1 MQKPIFP
8 HKQKKDERGVSL
20 EKLVAIID
28 GMPEYGTRLATYL
41 NSSRTFP
48 YRAVVFS
55 ATAEIE
61 SYVKNDGVYAVIAA
75 ETLEKE
81 VLAAVAGTRA
91 RVFCLEETKDNRGR
105 SSLYRYMSAK
115 EIEGRLTE
123 IKTMQSKI
131 PVIGFFSP
139 AGGYEAEGLSRKIA
153 EGIGRKG
160 RVLYVPLF
168 PFGVYGRDAG
178 DGLSEALY
186 YMRQG
191 TEESRSRLQGVLE
204 RGAGMDCIRPA
215 RWYTDLWNI
224 TKEDMEGLF
233 RGNVWAT
240 EYRAFFVAVDRF
252 DQTGRAVLNCCDKV
266 LMPVWETAD
275 GLNIA
280 EEFRRQLKESGET
293 GVYSG
298 LIDVRIPKTGDD
310 AFEAAVEEAVKKGG
324 EAIEGSGGGDSQAY
338 A

>member
-1 MQKPIFP
+1 
-8 HKQKKDERGVSL
+8 L
-20 EKLVAIID
+20 EKLVAIMD
-28 GMPEYGTRLATYL
+28 VMPEYGTRLATYL
-41 NSSRTFP
+41 NGSRTFP

-61 SYVKNDGVYAVIAA
+61 SYVKNDGVYAVITA
-75 ETLEKE
+75 EALEKE

-91 RVFCLEETKDNRGR
+91 RVFRLEETKDNRGR

-115 EIEGRLTE
+115 EIEGRLRETKITE
-123 IKTMQSKI
+123 AKI

-139 AGGYEAEGLSRKIA
+139 AGGYEAECLSRKIA
-153 EGIGRKG
+153 EGFGRKG
-160 RVLYVPLF
+160 KVLYVPMF
-168 PFGVYGRDAG
+168 SFGVYGRAEE

-186 YMRQG
+186 YMRLG
-191 TEESRSRLQGVLE
+191 TEESRSRLRGIVE
-204 RGAGMDCIRPA
+204 RGDGMDCIRPA
-215 RWYTDLWNI
+215 RWYTDLWGI

-233 RGNVWAT
+233 RGDVWDT

-252 DQTGRAVLNCCDKV
+252 DQAGRNVLSGCDKV

-275 GLNIA
+275 GIKIA

-298 LIDVRIPKTGDD
+298 LIEVRIPKTGED
-310 AFEAAVEEAVKKGG
+310 ALEAAAKAAIKEGG
-324 EAIEGSGGGDSQAY
+324 EAIDGSIGGDSQTY